1 MKSSLLTSSRLDCL
15 ILGHYDLGFQSHEQ
29 MARSRGLNSGDYRNL
44 RMDFITLDDQKLP
57 FLDVL
62 NQLTGQRMHWTEM
75 TQVAPVY
82 LASFLRHAGLDAEF
96 ASFFHSKRDEL
107 NDLLAQ
113 RPLVVA
119 VTTTLYLTPMIAT
132 KVVNYIRERSPD
144 SYIVVGGPLIDN
156 LSYHLEEA
164 DFRLILEEIG
174 ADIYVQQKQ
183 GEQTLVNLVQK
194 LRNGEDPDKVKN
206 CYVKWQGQF
215 VFTGA
220 EAEFSLMPIN
230 WDYYQHK
237 DLGATLQT
245 RTALSCPFRCTF
257 CDYPVRAGKWVPQ
270 EIADVERELM
280 QIQERGDVRNLVFID
295 DTFNVPADRFK
306 SILRMMIKN
315 QFTFRWYS
323 YLRCN
328 IMDEELCD
336 LMARS
341 NCGGVFLG
349 IESGDPDVLKIMKKV
364 ATPEQYARGIKY
376 LRESGITTFAS
387 LIVGFPGE
395 TERTVENTI
404 QLLQDAQPT
413 YFRGEIWYNNPR
425 APIYSKS
432 KDVHEISGFG
442 YKWRHKTMEW
452 EQGCEMVLKLFGS
465 VTNSTWLPM
474 YDFDFWILPY
484 LEGKGISPDQI
495 HRFVKTCGD
504 LLSMEIQVP
513 RGQPVTDRAA
523 TEARLRE
530 ICAEIECTSFA
541 EAPAVERE
549 VFSIA

>member
-1 MKSSLLTSSRLDCL
+1 MKNPSVTNTKLECL
-15 ILGHYDLGFQSHEQ
+15 ILGHYDLGFKFHEQ
-29 MARSRGLNSGDYRNL
+29 MQRSRGLSSGEYRNL

-82 LASFLRHAGLDAEF
+82 LASFLRQAGINAEF
-96 ASFFHSKRDEL
+96 ASFFHSGRDEL
-107 NDLLAQ
+107 NELLSQ
-113 RPLVVA
+113 RPTVVA
-119 VTTTLYLTPMIAT
+119 VTTTLYLTPLIA
-132 KVVNYIRERSPD
+132 KEVVQFIRERAPD

-174 ADIYVQQKQ
+174 GDIYVQQKQ
-183 GEQTLVNLVQK
+183 GEQTLLNLLMK
-194 LRNGEDPDKVKN
+194 LRNGEDPGKVKN
-206 CYVKWQGQF
+206 CYVKWQRQF

-220 EAEFSLMPIN
+220 EAEFSLAPIN
-230 WDYYQHK
+230 WSYYKQK

-270 EIADVERELM
+270 EITEVENELR
-280 QIQERGDVRNLVFID
+280 QIQERSTVNNLVFID

-306 SILRMMIKN
+306 EILRMMIKN

-364 ATPEQYARGIKY
+364 ATPEQYLRGIKF
-376 LRESGITTFAS
+376 LRQSGIMTFAS

-413 YFRGEIWYNNPR
+413 FFRGEIWYNNPR

-432 KDVHEISGFG
+432 KDVHDISGFG
-442 YKWRHKTMEW
+442 YKWKHKTMDW

-484 LEGKGISPDQI
+484 LQGKGITLDQI
-495 HRFVKTCGD
+495 KRFVSTCGD
-504 LLSMEIQVP
+504 LLSMEINVP
-513 RGQPVTDRAA
+513 RGKPVTDRAA
-523 TEARLRE
+523 TETRLRE
-530 ICAEIECTSFA
+530 ICGEIKRTTFA
-541 EAPAVERE
+541 TAA
-549 VFSIA
+549 AY

>member
-1 MKSSLLTSSRLDCL
+1 M
-15 ILGHYDLGFQSHEQ
+15 Q
-29 MARSRGLNSGDYRNL
+29 RSKGLNSGDYRNL

-57 FLDVL
+57 YLDVL

-82 LASFLRHAGLDAEF
+82 LASFLRQAGLNAEF
-96 ASFFHSKRDEL
+96 SSFFHSGRDRL
-107 NDLLAQ
+107 DDLLAQ
-113 RPLVVA
+113 RPMVVA
-119 VTTTLYLTPMIAT
+119 VTTTLYLTPMIAAE
-132 KVVNYIRERSPD
+132 VVKFIRERSPD

-156 LSYHLEEA
+156 LAYHLEEA

-174 ADIYVQQKQ
+174 GDIYVQQKQ
-183 GEQTLVNLVQK
+183 GEQTLVNLVKK
-194 LRNGEDPDKVKN
+194 LRNREDVSKVKN
-206 CYVKWQGQF
+206 CYLKWQGQF

-230 WDYYQHK
+230 WDYFRQK

-270 EIADVERELM
+270 EIADVEKEL
-280 QIQERGDVRNLVFID
+280 QQLHDRSDVRNLVFID

-315 QFTFRWYS
+315 EFTFRWYS

-364 ATPEQYARGIKY
+364 ATPEQYARGIKF
-376 LRESGITTFAS
+376 LRQSDITTFAS

-395 TERTVENTI
+395 TEQTVQNTI

-432 KDVHEISGFG
+432 KDVHEISGMG
-442 YKWRHKTMEW
+442 YKWRHKTMDW
-452 EQGCEMVLKLFGS
+452 EQACEMVLKLFGS

-495 HRFVKTCGD
+495 QRFVKTCGD

-513 RGQPVTDRAA
+513 RGQPVTDRVA
-523 TEARLRE
+523 TENKLKE
-530 ICAEIECTSFA
+530 ICAEIERTSFA
-541 EAPAVERE
+541 SDAAVCLT
-549 VFSIA
+549 

>member
-1 MKSSLLTSSRLDCL
+1 MNGSLLTKSKLECL
-15 ILGHYDLGFQSHEQ
+15 ILGHYDLGFKFHEQ
-29 MARSRGLNSGDYRNL
+29 MTRTKGLSSPDYRNL

-62 NQLTGQRMHWTEM
+62 NQQTGQRMHWTEM

-82 LASFLRHAGLDAEF
+82 LASFLRQAGINAEF
-96 ASFFHSKRDEL
+96 ASFFHSGRDEL
-107 NDLLAQ
+107 NELLRQ
-113 RPLVVA
+113 RPTVVA
-119 VTTTLYLTPMIAT
+119 VTTTLYLTPMIA
-132 KVVNYIRERSPD
+132 KEVVNFVRERTPD
-144 SYIVVGGPLIDN
+144 SYVVVGGPLIDN

-183 GEQTLVNLVQK
+183 GEQTLLNLLKK
-194 LRNGEDPDKVKN
+194 LQNGEDTSKVKN

-220 EAEFSLMPIN
+220 EAEFSLSPIN
-230 WDYYQHK
+230 WDYYRTK

-270 EIADVERELM
+270 EIAAVEKELI
-280 QIQERGDVRNLVFID
+280 QIQERSNVTNLVFID
-295 DTFNVPADRFK
+295 DTFNVPVDRFK
-306 SILRMMIKN
+306 EILRMMIRN

-349 IESGDPDVLKIMKKV
+349 IESGDADVLKIMKKAV
-364 ATPEQYARGIKY
+364 TPEQYLRGMTF

-387 LIVGFPGE
+387 LIIGFPGE
-395 TERTVENTI
+395 TERSVENTI
-404 QLLQDAQPT
+404 QLLQDARPT
-413 YFRGEIWYNNPR
+413 FFRGEIWYNNPR

-432 KDVHEISGFG
+432 KDLHEISGLG

-452 EQGCEMVLKLFGS
+452 EQGCDMVLKLFGS

-484 LEGKGISPDQI
+484 LEGKGITLDQI
-495 HRFVKTCGD
+495 KRFVNSCDD
-504 LLSMEIQVP
+504 LLSMEIQVS
-513 RGQPVTDRAA
+513 RGTPVTDRVAA
-523 TEARLRE
+523 ENRLRE
-530 ICAEIECTSFA
+530 ICGEIEETSFA
-541 EAPAVERE
+541 CVAAY
-549 VFSIA
+549 